1 MTTGTL
7 SRNNRVP
14 YAGSWATYYIGHTY
28 YRTWNGADGVV
39 QRPARVWVPPY
50 QTALIDKRSQKPV
63 VIPGYYK
70 RTIDPRIRK
79 VREPHNYTLTRK
91 SSHGGYIDTLIGSW
105 KNYAFGDTGA
115 SPTYG
120 GSYTLPYA
128 GASWDSND
136 DIALINKLRNRMMGS
151 SFDPALFLSQLD
163 QTLYM
168 LASGTRRVD
177 AALRFIRRGRMT
189 DAARVLTVGTT
200 TPSRRHRDFNP
211 RGLTP
216 ENVASAQLELS
227 YGWLPLL
234 GDVYGSAQYIA
245 HHTQLPMR
253 QRYRVR
259 LQRAFEC
266 GHPSPTLW
274 KFLSQKN
281 RVRGQLIAEMR
292 EGFNFSPTYLAGFDD
307 PLGMAW
313 ERLPW
318 SFVADWFIP
327 VQAYLQDRAFARQ
340 VVGTFIKTV
349 TTQIDVQGLKPL
361 VSTER
366 VTPGKPNCFRET
378 SLSLTRTVTSSL
390 SVPYPKPHSF
400 LEVPSW
406 RRALNAASLVLQRN
420 GSGSPAALIL
430 GTAVAPSA
438 AVVVGQSIA
447 KSIDDVASATL

>member
-14 YAGSWATYYIGHTY
+14 YAGSWATYYIGHTFY
-28 YRTWNGADGVV
+28 KTWNGADGTV

-50 QTALIDKRSQKPV
+50 QTALLDKRSQKPI

-70 RTIDPRIRK
+70 RSIDPRVRK
-79 VREPHNYTLTRK
+79 AREPHNYTLTRK

-115 SPTYG
+115 TPTYG
-120 GSYTLPYA
+120 GSYTLPYP
-128 GASWDSND
+128 GATWDSND

-151 SFDPALFLSQLD
+151 AFDPALFLSQLD
-163 QTLYM
+163 QTLGM
-168 LASGTRRVD
+168 IFTTARRVD
-177 AALRFIRRGRMT
+177 ASLRFIRRGQLN
-189 DAARVLTVGTT
+189 DAARILTVGTT
-200 TPSRRHRDFNP
+200 TSGRKHRDFNP

-234 GDVYGSAQYIA
+234 ADAYGSAQYVA

-253 QRYRVR
+253 QRFRVR
-259 LQRAFEC
+259 RFRSFQC

-274 KFLSQKN
+274 AFRSQNN
-281 RVRGQLIAEMR
+281 RVQGQLIAEMR
-292 EGFNFSPTYLAGFDD
+292 EGFNFSPTYLLGLDD
-307 PLGMAW
+307 PLSMAW

-327 VQAYLQDRAFARQ
+327 IQNYLQDRAFARQ
-340 VVGTFIKTV
+340 VQGTFIKTV
-349 TTQIDVQGLKPL
+349 NVRVDVQGLKPL

-366 VTPGKPNCFRET
+366 LTPGKPDSFRET

-390 SVPYPKPHSF
+390 SVPYPKPRSF

-406 RRALNAASLVLQRN
+406 RRAINAVSLALQRN

-430 GTAVAPSA
+430 GAAVAPTA
-438 AVVVGQSIA
+438 AVVVGRSLSQA
-447 KSIDDVASATL
+447 ADDVASAT